1 MKSITHHMARLW
13 LILLIAP
20 LVAFAPENA
29 AARSFSGG
37 SHTTGGGRTTSR
49 SNPSST
55 FRSYQTPKSET
66 PRSGT
71 DRVQQKK
78 YRINRD
84 NNRQTR
90 YQSYRSQ
97 PRQGGIM
104 SDFGRSLTRGIGWG
118 VGWSIGS
125 HMGNSLWH
133 TMFGFGNNTY
143 YDQDGRMQTQ
153 SGGFAGWFILILLI
167 IIIVVVVK
175 LLRRSGNNYRRHEY

>member
-1 MKSITHHMARLW
+1 MKSITHHMAKLW

-118 VGWSIGS
+118 VGWSIVVIWEIPYGI
-125 HMGNSLWH
+125 LCLDLATTL
-133 TMFGFGNNTY
+133 TMIKTVACKHN
-143 YDQDGRMQTQ
+143 RVVLL
-153 SGGFAGWFILILLI
+153 AGL
-167 IIIVVVVK
+167 
-175 LLRRSGNNYRRHEY
+175 S